1 MTPNSAVPLETLA
14 GAVERVTF
22 HNSENGFSVL
32 RVRARGQAKLVT
44 VVGHTVSIAAGE
56 FVTASGRWVSD
67 RQHGTQFK
75 ADVLHIGLP
84 EGVRG
89 IKTYLASG
97 NMRGIGPTMAERIVA
112 AFGRATFDV
121 IDRQPHR
128 LTEVPGIGPQ
138 RAEQIIA
145 GWTEQRTI
153 REIMIFL
160 HQHGVGTARAVRI
173 FRTYGQDAI
182 KIMSEDPYRL
192 ARDIRG
198 IGFRGADAIAQ
209 QLGLE
214 KTSVRRLRAGVAFVL
229 EEAMGEGHCALPVAT
244 LVKHAEALLEVE
256 AGPIQSAVQSALLSG
271 EIIADDIAGQACLFL
286 PGLHAAERLIAQRL
300 TMRAGGRP
308 PWEKINVD
316 KAIPW
321 VERQLSL
328 QLSPSQRDAL
338 RLSLASKLTIVTGG
352 PGVGKTTLLAAAL
365 KILSAKGVGLLLAA
379 PTGRAAKRMS
389 EQSGVPAKTL
399 HRLLEIDPI
408 NGTFRRCETHPL
420 DCDLLVIDETSMVDV
435 LLMQALLRALRP
447 QSALLFLG
455 DVDQLPSVGPG
466 KVLADMI
473 ESRRLPVS
481 RLVEVFRQAAQSAIV
496 TNAHRINQGE
506 MPEKISGSGAG
517 EFFFIEIESPE
528 VAVHR
533 MIELVCERIPRRFGF
548 DPLREIQV
556 LCPMNRG
563 ALGARNLN
571 VELQKALNP
580 HPAKVVERFG
590 WMFAI
595 NDRLM
600 QTENDYDREVF
611 NGDLGEVKDIDEAS
625 ATMIVSFDGRQLS
638 YRFEELDVLIPAYA
652 MTIHKSQG
660 SEYPAV
666 VIPVVNQ
673 HFIMLARN
681 LLYTGVTR
689 ARKLV
694 VLIGQRRALATAI
707 RTKQNRDRHTK
718 LREWLAGK

>member
-1 MTPNSAVPLETLA
+1 MTQNSPVPLETLA
-14 GAVERVTF
+14 GTVERVTF
-22 HNSENGFSVL
+22 HNPENGFSVL
-32 RVRARGQAKLVT
+32 RVRARGQPKLAT
-44 VVGHTVSIAAGE
+44 VVGHAASIAAGQ

-67 RQHGTQFK
+67 RQHGIQFK
-75 ADVLHIGLP
+75 ADVLHTGLP
-84 EGVRG
+84 KGVRG

-97 NMRGIGPTMAERIVA
+97 NMRGIGPAMAERIVA
-112 AFGRATFDV
+112 IFGQATFDV
-121 IDRQPHR
+121 IDREPHR

-145 GWTEQRTI
+145 GWSEQRAI

-160 HQHGVGTARAVRI
+160 HQHGVGAARAVRI
-173 FRTYGQDAI
+173 FRTYGQNAI
-182 KIMSEDPYRL
+182 KVMSEDPYRL

-214 KTSVRRLRAGVAFVL
+214 KTSARRLRAGVAFVL
-229 EEAMGEGHCALPVAT
+229 EEAMGEGHCALPSAT
-244 LVKHAEALLEVE
+244 LVEHAVTLLEVAAE
-256 AGPIQSAVQSALLSG
+256 PIQSAVQSALSSG
-271 EIIADDIAGQACLFL
+271 EVVADVIAGEPCLFL
-286 PGLHAAERLIAQRL
+286 PGLHAAERSIAQSL
-300 TMRAGGRP
+300 TMLAGGRP
-308 PWEKINVD
+308 PWAKIVVD

-321 VERQLSL
+321 AERQLSL
-328 QLSPSQRDAL
+328 QLSASQRDAL
-338 RLSLASKLTIVTGG
+338 QLSLVSKLTIVTGG
-352 PGVGKTTLLAAAL
+352 PGVGKTTLLAAVL
-365 KILSAKGVGLLLAA
+365 KILSAKGAGLLLAA

-389 EQSGVPAKTL
+389 EQSGIPAKTL

-408 NGTFRRCETHPL
+408 SGTFRRCETYPL

-435 LLMQALLRALRP
+435 LLMQAVLRALRP

-473 ESRRLPVS
+473 ESRRLPVA

-506 MPEKISGSGAG
+506 MPEKDGGSSSG
-517 EFFFIEIESPE
+517 EFFFIETETPE

-533 MIELVCERIPRRFGF
+533 IVELVCERIPRRFGF
-548 DPLREIQV
+548 DPMREVQV

-580 HPAKVVERFG
+580 HPARVVERFG
-590 WMFAI
+590 WMFAV
-595 NDRLM
+595 NDRVM

-625 ATMIVSFDGRQLS
+625 ATMIVSFDSRQVC
-638 YRFEELDVLIPAYA
+638 YPFEELDVLIPAYA

-694 VLIGQRRALATAI
+694 VLIGQRRALATAL

-718 LREWLAGK
+718 LREWLAGN

>member
-1 MTPNSAVPLETLA
+1 MSQNPPVPLETLA

-44 VVGHTVSIAAGE
+44 VVGHTAAIAAGE

-67 RQHGTQFK
+67 RQHGIQFK
-75 ADVLHIGLP
+75 AEVLRTGLP
-84 EGVRG
+84 DGVRG

-97 NMRGIGPTMAERIVA
+97 MMRGIGPTMAERIVA
-112 AFGRATFDV
+112 HFGKATFDV
-121 IDRQPHR
+121 IDREPHR
-128 LTEVPGIGPQ
+128 LTDVPGIGPQ

-145 GWTEQRTI
+145 GWTEQRAI

-173 FRTYGQDAI
+173 FRTYGQNAI

-214 KTSVRRLRAGVAFVL
+214 RTSARRLRAGVVFVL
-229 EEAMGEGHCALPVAT
+229 EEAMGEGHCALPAAT
-244 LVKHAEALLEVE
+244 LVEHAETLLEVE
-256 AGPIQSAVQSALLSG
+256 AGPIQSAIQSALLSG
-271 EIIADDIAGQACLFL
+271 EIVEDVISGKACLFL

-300 TMRAGGRP
+300 TMLAGGRP
-308 PWEKINVD
+308 PWGNIDVD

-328 QLSPSQRDAL
+328 QLSASQRDAL
-338 RLSLASKLTIVTGG
+338 RRSLASKLTIVTGG
-352 PGVGKTTLLAAAL
+352 PGVGKTTLLAAVL
-365 KILSAKGVGLLLAA
+365 KILSAKGVCLLLAA

-389 EQSGVPAKTL
+389 EQSGVTAKTI

-408 NGTFRRCETHPL
+408 NGTFRRCETYPL

-447 QSALLFLG
+447 RSALLFLG

-473 ESRRLPVS
+473 DSHRLPVS
-481 RLVEVFRQAAQSAIV
+481 RLVEVFRQAAQSAII

-506 MPEKISGSGAG
+506 MPEKGGGSSSG
-517 EFFFIEIESPE
+517 EFFFIETETPE

-533 MIELVCERIPRRFGF
+533 IIELVCERIPRRFGF
-548 DPLREIQV
+548 DPLREVQV

-580 HPAKVVERFG
+580 HPAKVIERFG

-625 ATMIVSFDGRQLS
+625 ATMIVSFDGRKLS
-638 YRFEELDVLIPAYA
+638 YPFEELDVLIPAYA

-666 VIPVVNQ
+666 VIPVVSQ

-707 RTKQNRDRHTK
+707 RTKQNRERWTK
-718 LREWLAGK
+718 LREWLQVV